1 LSLKNKHLEKNH
13 PAYHWQYFLK
23 TGEVRQEAPS
33 YIKEAKEKIDYY
45 QLDEEEKTMIM
56 RVNKAEES
64 FNAKLSTR
72 LIEAEEKGEKKGQK
86 KERLKWEQ
94 EARENVVRML
104 KDQMPI
110 EKISEYSSLSLEA
123 IKKIKETHMD

>member
-1 LSLKNKHLEKNH
+1 
-13 PAYHWQYFLK
+13 
-23 TGEVRQEAPS
+23 
-33 YIKEAKEKIDYY
+33 
-45 QLDEEEKTMIM
+45 MIM

-72 LIEAEEKGEKKGQK
+72 LIEAEEKGRREGREEVREEVHEEAQ
-86 KERLKWEQ
+86 LKWEQ
-94 EARENVVRML
+94 VARKNVVKML

-123 IKKIKETHMD
+123 IKKIKDTHMD

>member
-1 LSLKNKHLEKNH
+1 
-13 PAYHWQYFLK
+13 
-23 TGEVRQEAPS
+23 
-33 YIKEAKEKIDYY
+33 
-45 QLDEEEKTMIM
+45 MIM

>member
-1 LSLKNKHLEKNH
+1 
-13 PAYHWQYFLK
+13 
-23 TGEVRQEAPS
+23 
-33 YIKEAKEKIDYY
+33 
-45 QLDEEEKTMIM
+45 MIM

-72 LIEAEEKGEKKGQK
+72 LIEAEEKGEKKGEK
-86 KERLKWEQ
+86 KAQLKWEQ
-94 EARENVVRML
+94 VARKNVVRML

-123 IKKIKETHMD
+123 IKKIKDTHMD